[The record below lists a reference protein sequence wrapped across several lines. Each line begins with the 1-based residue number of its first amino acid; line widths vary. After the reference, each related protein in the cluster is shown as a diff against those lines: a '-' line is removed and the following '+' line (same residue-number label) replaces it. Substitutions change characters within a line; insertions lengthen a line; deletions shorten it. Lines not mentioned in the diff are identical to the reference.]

1 MWTIVAGLAG
11 VLAGI
16 AGTFFVQ
23 WFYSR
28 KLQEIAHLSEL
39 IQDIERVERAAIE
52 YWLCEKR
59 LCPDIQSDREVVL
72 KGLLDATTTFYES
85 ANEIMGQDYGKYE
98 ELDGLLFD
106 AVTGGTFET
115 SQQVSD
121 RERVTEIIKISNQ
134 LRHLIRGSKGRRFRF
149 SKGSSVRNRSGFIGG
164 YFV

>member
-39 IQDIERVERAAIE
+39 IQDIERVERAAIK

-59 LCPDIQSDREVVL
+59 LCPDVQSDREVVL
-72 KGLLDATTTFYES
+72 RGLLDATTTFYEN
-85 ANEIMGQDYGKYE
+85 ANEIMGQDYEKFE

-106 AVTGGTFET
+106 AVTGGKFET
-115 SQQVSD
+115 SQQVAD

-134 LRHLIRGSKGRRFRF
+134 LRNLIRGSRGRRFRF
-149 SKGSSVRNRSGFIGG
+149 SKGSSVRSG
-164 YFV
+164 